1 MTSQGGVSIALV
13 VALALLAGVTPVAA
27 QELTPRAYWPAP
39 VGTQLLTLGVSY
51 TDGDTVPDPSLPI
64 VGVDSGIVT
73 ATAGYTRF
81 FSLAGRTASFFV
93 QQPYS
98 DGNTRAEHE
107 LLGDLERD
115 YQGVGDITAGVSFN
129 LLGAPAMN
137 LQQFGELRHAP
148 RPILGA
154 SFKVVAPTGN
164 YDTDRLINVGAN
176 RWAAKAEL
184 GYIQPLAPS
193 WLLELDVGVWGFD
206 NNSDFVGYTREQDPI
221 YSAQLHLIKR
231 FGPGFWGSVNLN
243 GYHGGRSTVGGRELD
258 DLQRDTKAGFTL
270 VFPFAGTHAIK
281 ASFATGSVNDSDES
295 FDVYQ
300 LSYQRVF

>member
-1 MTSQGGVSIALV
+1 MQKWSVVWGLVAALG
-13 VALALLAGVTPVAA
+13 AAAAGA

-39 VGTQLLTLGVSY
+39 AGTQLLTLGASY

-64 VGVDSGIVT
+64 VGVDSSILT

-81 FSLAGRTASFFV
+81 FALAGRTANVFV

-98 DGNTRAEHE
+98 VGDTRAEHE
-107 LLGDLERD
+107 VFGELQRD
-115 YQGVGDITAGVSFN
+115 YQGVGDVTAGLSVN

-154 SFKVVAPTGN
+154 SLKVVAPTGR
-164 YDTDRLINVGAN
+164 YEADRLINVGAN
-176 RWAAKAEL
+176 RWAAKVEL

-193 WLLELDVGVWGFD
+193 WLLEVDVGVWGFA
-206 NNSDFVGYTREQDPI
+206 NNDDYVGFTREQDPI

-231 FGPGFWGSVNLN
+231 FGPGFWGGINVN
-243 GYHGGRSTVGGRELD
+243 GYRGGRSTIGGRELD
-258 DLQRDTKAGFTL
+258 DLQRDSKAGVTL
-270 VFPFAGTHAIK
+270 VFPFAGRHAIK
-281 ASFATGSVNDSDES
+281 ASFATGSVNDSDERFS
-295 FDVYQ
+295 IYQ